1 MTIAYLVQRIFQLLL
16 IVVIAVTI
24 NFILPRLIP
33 GDPVETALATKIAV
47 SGNVSVDVQKVAEA
61 YRAKFGLDQ
70 PLWKQYLNYWQ
81 DILRLD
87 FGVSLVDFPEPVINQ
102 IRSALPWT
110 VGLLTMAT
118 LISFVLGSILGALLA
133 WPRTPAIFQPLVSP
147 LLLLSTIPYFL
158 LGIILLWLFAVE
170 WRLFPAGG
178 GFSPT
183 RIPGRDLGT
192 VLDILYHSILPAL
205 SLVLGA
211 VGAWAIGMRAMM
223 ISVLGEDYVTFA
235 EAKGLPARRIFL
247 WYGMRNA
254 LLPQVTQL
262 ALALGGVIGGAVL
275 VEAMFS
281 YPGIGT
287 LLFSAIA
294 GKDYFVIQGIVLM
307 LILSLAG
314 ALFIIDLIYPLL
326 DPRIRYHR

>member
-1 MTIAYLVQRIFQLLL
+1 MSIAYLVQRTLQLLL
-16 IVVIAVTI
+16 IVFVAVTI

-33 GDPVETALATKIAV
+33 GDPVEAALATKIAV
-47 SGNVSVDVQKVAEA
+47 SGNVSVDVQKVADA

-70 PLWKQYLNYWQ
+70 PLWKQYINYWG

-110 VGLLTMAT
+110 IGLLSVSTVIAF
-118 LISFVLGSILGALLA
+118 LLGTFLGALLG
-133 WPRTPAIFQPLVSP
+133 WPRTPGSFHVLVSP
-147 LLLLSTIPYFL
+147 LLLLSTIPFFL

-170 WRLFPAGG
+170 WRILPAGG
-178 GFSPT
+178 GFTPT

-192 VLDILYHSILPAL
+192 ALDILYHSILPGL

-223 ISVLGEDYVTFA
+223 VSVLGEDYVTFA
-235 EAKGLPARRIFL
+235 EAKGLPPRRIFL

-254 LLPQVTQL
+254 LLPQVTLL
-262 ALALGGVIGGAVL
+262 ALALGGVLGGAVL

-307 LILSLAG
+307 LILSLAA
-314 ALFIIDLIYPLL
+314 ALFVIDLLYPLL

>member
-1 MTIAYLVQRIFQLLL
+1 
-16 IVVIAVTI
+16 
-24 NFILPRLIP
+24 
-33 GDPVETALATKIAV
+33 
-47 SGNVSVDVQKVAEA
+47 VDVQKVADA

-70 PLWKQYLNYWQ
+70 PLWKQYINYWG

-110 VGLLTMAT
+110 IGLLSVSTVIAF
-118 LISFVLGSILGALLA
+118 LLGTFLGALLG
-133 WPRTPAIFQPLVSP
+133 WPRTPGSFHVLVSP

-170 WRLFPAGG
+170 WRILPAGG
-178 GFSPT
+178 GFTPT

-192 VLDILYHSILPAL
+192 VLDILYHSILPGL

-223 ISVLGEDYVTFA
+223 VSVLGEDYVTFA
-235 EAKGLPARRIFL
+235 EAKGLPPRRIFL

-254 LLPQVTQL
+254 LLPQVTLL
-262 ALALGGVIGGAVL
+262 ALALGGVLGGAVL

-307 LILSLAG
+307 LILSLAA
-314 ALFIIDLIYPLL
+314 ALFVIDLLYPLL